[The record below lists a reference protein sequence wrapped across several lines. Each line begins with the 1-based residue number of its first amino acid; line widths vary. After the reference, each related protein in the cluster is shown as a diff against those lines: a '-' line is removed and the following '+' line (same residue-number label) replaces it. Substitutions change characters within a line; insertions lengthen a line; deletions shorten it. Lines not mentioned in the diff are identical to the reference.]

1 MKFSS
6 QNCVD
11 KKKNI
16 ILSPLSI
23 QTAVSLAMMGAKG
36 KTAEEMA
43 TVMKFKPDSHE
54 SVANNFQ
61 TLMSTIKES
70 KVMKI
75 ANKIYVQE
83 NYPVKAEFNEIATK
97 KFGSEAQNL
106 NFGQSVE
113 SAKVIN
119 GWVEDKTNNKIKDL
133 IDASALTV
141 DTRMVLVNAIY
152 FKGFWEKKF
161 KTEQTLPGPF
171 WTSETESVQVDMMHT
186 KARFNYGVFD
196 NLDATAIEMGF
207 NDTDIT
213 MLIILPNKK
222 EGLSDLES
230 KLHTID
236 LSAMTSVMYSQEVIV
251 TLPKFKIEYEISL
264 NDVLKKVIS
273 PALLFFER

>member
-1 MKFSS
+1 
-6 QNCVD
+6 
-11 KKKNI
+11 
-16 ILSPLSI
+16 
-23 QTAVSLAMMGAKG
+23 MMGAKG

-43 TVMKFKPDSHE
+43 TVMKFKPDTHE

-61 TLMSTIKES
+61 TLMTTINDS
-70 KVMKI
+70 KVIKI

-83 NYPVKAEFNEIATK
+83 NYPVKAAFNEIATK
-97 KFGSEAQNL
+97 KFSSEAQNL
-106 NFGQSVE
+106 DFAKSAQS
-113 SAKVIN
+113 AGVIN
-119 GWVEDKTNNKIKDL
+119 AWVEEKTNNKITNL
-133 IDASALTV
+133 IDPSALTS

-152 FKGFWEKKF
+152 FKGFWQQKF
-161 KTEQTLPGPF
+161 KTEQTRPGPF

-222 EGLSDLES
+222 EGLSALES

-236 LSAMTSVMYSQEVIV
+236 LNEITSQMYSQEVIV
-251 TLPKFKIEYEISL
+251 SLPKFKIEYEISL
-264 NDVLKKVIS
+264 NDVLKKVIKN
-273 PALLFFER
+273 LLVFI

>member
-1 MKFSS
+1 M
-6 QNCVD
+6 
-11 KKKNI
+11 
-16 ILSPLSI
+16 SI

-61 TLMSTIKES
+61 DLMSKIKDS

-97 KFGSEAQNL
+97 KFNSEAQNL

-133 IDASALTV
+133 IDPSALTV

-161 KTEQTLPGPF
+161 KTEQTVPGPF
-171 WTSETESVQVDMMHT
+171 WTSESESVQVDMMHT
-186 KARFNYGVFD
+186 KAKFNYGVFD

-236 LSAMTSVMYSQEVIV
+236 LTAMTSTMYSQEVIV

-264 NDVLKKVIS
+264 NDVLKKVN
-273 PALLFFER
+273 